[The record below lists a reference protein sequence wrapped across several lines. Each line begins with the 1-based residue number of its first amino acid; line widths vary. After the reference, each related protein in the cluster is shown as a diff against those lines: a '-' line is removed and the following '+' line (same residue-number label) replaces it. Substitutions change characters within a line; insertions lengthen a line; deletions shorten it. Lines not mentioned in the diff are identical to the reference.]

1 MICTHLCLV
10 IARPRDVGPA
20 EARPDLD
27 RLERLAVLADEG
39 QLGRLGLH
47 LGRGD
52 DDPRHLHHLGYV
64 VRLEG
69 ERRKRVTQCRLVLF
83 LIKENGAI
91 RCWRNG
97 ARFFFLS

>member
-1 MICTHLCLV
+1 MVCTHLCLV
-10 IARPRDVGPA
+10 IARPRDVGPT

-27 RLERLAVLADEG
+27 SLERLAVLADEG

-47 LGRGD
+47 LGRCN

-69 ERRKRVTQCRLVLF
+69 ERVLQCRLVLF
-83 LIKENGAI
+83 LMKRNGVI
-91 RCWRNG
+91 RCWRHD
-97 ARFFFLS
+97 ARDLGNVVSL